1 MDIVRSKPKSRVR
14 YLIIAGAVVVIGALT
29 VSVSRLESRP
39 PSVEK
44 STLWIDSV
52 KRGTMLRQVRAP
64 GTLLPEHVRII
75 SAVTAGRVETLPIKA
90 GVTVTPESEITLLS
104 NPDVQLA
111 ALDAERNLS
120 LAQGTLLT
128 LKQSL
133 ETSKLAEAS
142 AVTQAEMNAN
152 EAERQVGVFE
162 SLDKKGLAGTNELAK
177 ARDAATAAKETLQI
191 EKDRL
196 KVLSESIDQQVA
208 LAADQVERLKA
219 INKFRQ
225 DLVSSMHV
233 TAGEPGVLQE
243 MPLLLGQWVTPGTIL
258 ARVAQPGKLKAVLQ
272 VPETQ
277 AKDIVVGQVVSV
289 DTRNGVVPGRV
300 QRIDPAVNAG
310 TVSIDV
316 SLEGALP
323 PGARADLSVDGTIE
337 IERLDNVLYVGR
349 PAFGQPDGTIS
360 LFAIGPDGHTAVRKT
375 VKLGKSSVT
384 TIEVLQGLAVGDR
397 VIISDMSAWDNVNKV
412 RVE

>member
-1 MDIVRSKPKSRVR
+1 MDIVRSKPKSRAR
-14 YLIIAGAVVVIGALT
+14 YLIIAGVIVVVGALT
-29 VSVSRLESRP
+29 VSVSKLESRP

-90 GVTVTPESEITLLS
+90 GVSVTPETEITQLS

-111 ALDAERNLS
+111 ALDAQRNLS
-120 LAQGTLLT
+120 LEEGTLLT

-133 ETSKLAEAS
+133 ATQRLAEAS
-142 AVTQAEMNAN
+142 AVAQAEMDAN
-152 EAERQVGVFE
+152 EAQRQVSVFE
-162 SLDKKGLAGTNELAK
+162 SLDKKGLAGINELAK
-177 ARDAATAAKETLQI
+177 ARDGAVAANAKLQI

-225 DLVSSMHV
+225 GLVESMHV

-277 AKDIVVGQVVSV
+277 AKDVVIGQVVSV
-289 DTRNGVVPGRV
+289 DTRNGIVPGRV

-310 TVSIDV
+310 TVGIDV
-316 SLEGALP
+316 SLEGPLP
-323 PGARADLSVDGTIE
+323 SGARADLSVDGTIE

-360 LFAIGPDGHTAVRKT
+360 LFEIGPDGHTAVRKT

>member
-1 MDIVRSKPKSRVR
+1 MDIVRSKPKSRAR
-14 YLIIAGAVVVIGALT
+14 YLIIAGAIVVVGALS
-29 VSVSRLESRP
+29 VSVSKLESRP

-52 KRGTMLRQVRAP
+52 RRGTMLRQVRAP

-75 SAVTAGRVETLPIKA
+75 SAVTAGRVEELPIKA
-90 GVTVTPESEITLLS
+90 GVTVTPESEICLLT
-104 NPDVQLA
+104 NPDVQLQ
-111 ALDAERNLS
+111 ALDAQRQLS
-120 LAQGTLLT
+120 LAQGSLLT
-128 LKQSL
+128 LKQTL
-133 ETSKLAEAS
+133 ETQKLAEAA
-142 AVTQAEMNAN
+142 AVTTAEMNAN
-152 EAERQVGVFE
+152 EADRQVTVFE

-177 ARDAATAAKETLQI
+177 ARDAAKAAQENLQI

-219 INKFRQ
+219 IDKFRES
-225 DLVSSMHV
+225 LVASMHV

-243 MPLLLGQWVTPGTIL
+243 MPLLLGEWVVPGTIL
-258 ARVAQPGKLKAVLQ
+258 ARVAQPGKLKAVLS

-277 AKDIVVGQVVSV
+277 AKDVVIGQVVSV
-289 DTRNGVVPGRV
+289 DTRNGIVPGRV

-310 TVSIDV
+310 TVGIDV
-316 SLEGALP
+316 SLEGPLP
-323 PGARADLSVDGTIE
+323 SGARADLSVDGTIE

>member
-1 MDIVRSKPKSRVR
+1 
-14 YLIIAGAVVVIGALT
+14 
-29 VSVSRLESRP
+29 
-39 PSVEK
+39 VEK

-152 EAERQVGVFE
+152 EAERQVAVFE

-177 ARDAATAAKETLQI
+177 ARDASTAAKETLQI

-225 DLVSSMHV
+225 DLVQSMHV

-316 SLEGALP
+316 SLEGPLP

>member
-52 KRGTMLRQVRAP
+52 RRGTMLRQVRAP

-142 AVTQAEMNAN
+142 AVTQSEMNAN
-152 EAERQVGVFE
+152 EAERQVAVFE
-162 SLDKKGLAGTNELAK
+162 ALDKKGLAGTNELAK
-177 ARDAATAAKETLQI
+177 ARDASTAAKETLQI

-225 DLVSSMHV
+225 DLVQSMHV

-316 SLEGALP
+316 SLEGPLP

>member
-14 YLIIAGAVVVIGALT
+14 YLIIAGGIVTLAALT

-39 PSVEK
+39 PSVER

-52 KRGTMLRQVRAP
+52 RRGTMLRQVRAP

-90 GVTVTPESEITLLS
+90 GVTVTPNTLICDLE
-104 NPDVQLA
+104 NPDVQLQ
-111 ALDAERNLS
+111 ALEAERQLS
-120 LAQGTLLT
+120 LEQGTLVQ

-133 ETSKLAEAS
+133 ENGRLAEAS
-142 AVTQAEMNAN
+142 AVAQAEMDAN
-152 EAERQVGVFE
+152 EAERQVSVFE
-162 SLDKKGLAGTNELAK
+162 ALDKKGLAGINELAK
-177 ARDAATAAKETLQI
+177 ARDASSAAKERLRI
-191 EKDRL
+191 AKDQL
-196 KVLSESIDQQVA
+196 KVLTESNDQQVA

-219 INKFRQ
+219 IKNFREG
-225 DLVSSMHV
+225 LVQSMHV

-243 MPLLLGQWVTPGTIL
+243 MPLLLGEWVTPGTIL
-258 ARVAQPGKLKAVLQ
+258 ARVAQPGNLKAVLQ

-277 AKDIVVGQVVSV
+277 AKDVVIGQVVSV

-310 TVSIDV
+310 TVGIDV
-316 SLEGALP
+316 SLEGPLP

-360 LFAIGPDGHTAVRKT
+360 LFTLGPDGHIATRKT

-384 TIEVLQGLAVGDR
+384 TIEVLQGLSTGDR

>member
-1 MDIVRSKPKSRVR
+1 
-14 YLIIAGAVVVIGALT
+14 
-29 VSVSRLESRP
+29 
-39 PSVEK
+39 
-44 STLWIDSV
+44 
-52 KRGTMLRQVRAP
+52 
-64 GTLLPEHVRII
+64 
-75 SAVTAGRVETLPIKA
+75 
-90 GVTVTPESEITLLS
+90 LLS

>member
-1 MDIVRSKPKSRVR
+1 MDIVRSKPKSRAR
-14 YLIIAGAVVVIGALT
+14 YLIIAGAVVVIGALS
-29 VSVSRLESRP
+29 VSVSKLESRP

-52 KRGTMLRQVRAP
+52 RRGTMLRQVRAP

-75 SAVTAGRVETLPIKA
+75 SAVTAGRVEELPIKA
-90 GVTVTPESEITLLS
+90 GVSVTPESEICLLT
-104 NPDVQLA
+104 NPDVQLQ
-111 ALDAERNLS
+111 ALDAQRQLS
-120 LAQGTLLT
+120 LAQGSLLT
-128 LKQSL
+128 LKQTL
-133 ETSKLAEAS
+133 ETQKLAEAS
-142 AVTQAEMNAN
+142 AVTTAEMNAN
-152 EAERQVGVFE
+152 EADRQASVFE
-162 SLDKKGLAGTNELAK
+162 SLDKKGLAGTNEFAK
-177 ARDAATAAKETLQI
+177 AKDAAKAAHDNLQI

-219 INKFRQ
+219 INKFRES
-225 DLVSSMHV
+225 LVQSMHV
-233 TAGEPGVLQE
+233 NAGEAGVLQE
-243 MPLLLGQWVTPGTIL
+243 MPLLLGEWVVPGTIL

-277 AKDIVVGQVVSV
+277 AKDVVIGQVVSV
-289 DTRNGVVPGRV
+289 DTRNGIVPGRV

-310 TVSIDV
+310 TVGIDV
-316 SLEGALP
+316 SLEGTLP
-323 PGARADLSVDGTIE
+323 SGARADLSVDGTIE

-360 LFAIGPDGHTAVRKT
+360 LFAIGPDGHTAVRKS

>member
-1 MDIVRSKPKSRVR
+1 MDIVRSKPKSRTR
-14 YLIIAGAVVVIGALT
+14 YLIIAGVIVGIGALT
-29 VSVSRLESRP
+29 ISVSRLESRP

-52 KRGTMLRQVRAP
+52 RRGTMLRQVRAP

-90 GVTVTPESEITLLS
+90 GVTVTPESEICNLS
-104 NPDVQLA
+104 NPDVQLQ
-111 ALDAERNLS
+111 ALDAQRQLS
-120 LAQGTLLT
+120 LEQGTLLT
-128 LKQSL
+128 LKQTL
-133 ETSKLAEAS
+133 QTARLAEAS
-142 AVTQAEMNAN
+142 AVAQAEMSSN
-152 EAERQVGVFE
+152 EAQRQVTVFE
-162 SLDKKGLAGTNELAK
+162 ALDKKGLAGTNELAK
-177 ARDAATAAKETLQI
+177 ARDAAAAAQQQLQI
-191 EKDRL
+191 ERDRL

-219 INKFRQ
+219 IDKFREG
-225 DLVSSMHV
+225 LVQSMHV

-243 MPLLLGQWVTPGTIL
+243 LPLLLGQWVTPGTIL

-310 TVSIDV
+310 TVGIDV
-316 SLEGALP
+316 SLEGPLP

-360 LFAIGPDGHTAVRKT
+360 LFTMGPDGHTAIRRT

-384 TIEVLQGLAVGDR
+384 TIEIQQGLAVGDR

>member
-52 KRGTMLRQVRAP
+52 RRGTMLRQVRAP

-133 ETSKLAEAS
+133 ETLKLAEAS
-142 AVTQAEMNAN
+142 AVTQSEMNAN
-152 EAERQVGVFE
+152 EAERQVAVFE
-162 SLDKKGLAGTNELAK
+162 ALDKKGLAGTNELAK
-177 ARDAATAAKETLQI
+177 ARDASTAAKETLQI

-225 DLVSSMHV
+225 DLVQSMHV

-316 SLEGALP
+316 SLEGPLP

>member
-44 STLWIDSV
+44 STRWIDSV

-90 GVTVTPESEITLLS
+90 GVTVTPNTLICDLS
-104 NPDVQLA
+104 NPDVQLQ
-111 ALDAERNLS
+111 ALDAERQLS
-120 LAQGTLLT
+120 LQEGTVVQ

-133 ETSKLAEAS
+133 ETARLAEAS
-142 AVTQAEMNAN
+142 AVTQAEMASN
-152 EAERQVGVFE
+152 EAERQVSVFE
-162 SLDKKGLAGTNELAK
+162 ALDKKGLAGTNELAK
-177 ARDAATAAKETLQI
+177 ARDAVTAAKQTLQI
-191 EKDRL
+191 EHDRL
-196 KVLSESIDQQVA
+196 KVLTESNEQQIA

-219 INKFRQ
+219 IKNFREG
-225 DLVSSMHV
+225 LVQSMHV
-233 TAGEPGVLQE
+233 EAGEAGVLQE
-243 MPLLLGQWVTPGTIL
+243 MPLLLGEWVTPGTIL

-310 TVSIDV
+310 TVGIDV
-316 SLEGALP
+316 SLEGTLP

-360 LFAIGPDGHTAVRKT
+360 LFTIGPDGHTAVRKT

>member
-225 DLVSSMHV
+225 DLVQSMHV

-316 SLEGALP
+316 SLEGPLP

>member
-14 YLIIAGAVVVIGALT
+14 YLIIAGVIVVVGALS
-29 VSVSRLESRP
+29 VSVSKLESRP

-44 STLWIDSV
+44 SQLWIDSV

-64 GTLLPEHVRII
+64 GTLVPEHVRII

-90 GVTVTPESEITLLS
+90 GVSVTPETEITLLS

-111 ALDAERNLS
+111 ALDAQRQLS

-152 EAERQVGVFE
+152 ESERQVGVFE
-162 SLDKKGLAGTNELAK
+162 ALDKKGLAGINELAK
-177 ARDAATAAKETLQI
+177 ARDASTAAKETLQI

-208 LAADQVERLKA
+208 LAADQVDRMKA

-225 DLVSSMHV
+225 DLVQSMHV

-316 SLEGALP
+316 SLEGPLP

>member
-1 MDIVRSKPKSRVR
+1 MDIVRSKPKSRAR
-14 YLIIAGAVVVIGALT
+14 YLIIAGVIVVVGALS
-29 VSVSRLESRP
+29 VSVSKLESRP

-44 STLWIDSV
+44 SQLWIDSV

-64 GTLLPEHVRII
+64 GTLVPEHVRII

-90 GVTVTPESEITLLS
+90 GVTVTPETEITLLS

-111 ALDAERNLS
+111 ALDAQRQLS

-152 EAERQVGVFE
+152 ESERQVGVFE
-162 SLDKKGLAGTNELAK
+162 ALDKKGLAGINELAK
-177 ARDAATAAKETLQI
+177 ARDASTAAKETLQI

-208 LAADQVERLKA
+208 LAADQVERMKA

-225 DLVSSMHV
+225 DLVGSMTV
-233 TAGEPGVLQE
+233 RAGEPGVLQE

-277 AKDIVVGQVVSV
+277 AKDIVIGQAVSV
-289 DTRNGVVPGRV
+289 DTRNGVVPGQV

>member
-14 YLIIAGAVVVIGALT
+14 YLIIAGVVVAVAALT

-39 PSVEK
+39 PSVER

-52 KRGTMLRQVRAP
+52 RRGTMLRQVRAP

-90 GVTVTPESEITLLS
+90 GVTVEPNSLICDLS
-104 NPDVQLA
+104 NPDVQLQ
-111 ALDAERNLS
+111 ALEAERQLS
-120 LAQGTLLT
+120 LEQGTLVQ

-133 ETSKLAEAS
+133 ETARLAEAS
-142 AVTQAEMNAN
+142 TLAQSEMAAN
-152 EAERQVGVFE
+152 EADRQVSVFE
-162 SLDKKGLAGTNELAK
+162 ALDKKGLAGINELAK
-177 ARDAATAAKETLQI
+177 ARDAETAAKATLQI
-191 EKDRL
+191 ERDRL
-196 KVLSESIDQQVA
+196 KVLTESNDQQIA

-219 INKFRQ
+219 IKNFRES
-225 DLVSSMHV
+225 LVQSMHV
-233 TAGEPGVLQE
+233 EAGEPGVLQE
-243 MPLLLGQWVTPGTIL
+243 MPLLLGEWVTPGTIL

-277 AKDIVVGQVVSV
+277 AKDIVIGQVVSV
-289 DTRNGVVPGRV
+289 DTRNGLVPGRV

-310 TVSIDV
+310 TVGIDV
-316 SLEGALP
+316 SLEGPLP
-323 PGARADLSVDGTIE
+323 SGARADLSVDGTIE

-360 LFAIGPDGHTAVRKT
+360 LFTLGPDGHTAIRRT

-384 TIEVLQGLAVGDR
+384 TIEVLQGLTSGDR

>member
-142 AVTQAEMNAN
+142 AVTQAGMNAN
-152 EAERQVGVFE
+152 EAERQVAVFE

-177 ARDAATAAKETLQI
+177 ARDASTAAKETLQI

-225 DLVSSMHV
+225 DLVQSMHV

-316 SLEGALP
+316 SLEGPLP

>member
-133 ETSKLAEAS
+133 
-142 AVTQAEMNAN
+142 
-152 EAERQVGVFE
+152 
-162 SLDKKGLAGTNELAK
+162 
-177 ARDAATAAKETLQI
+177 
-191 EKDRL
+191 
-196 KVLSESIDQQVA
+196 
-208 LAADQVERLKA
+208 
-219 INKFRQ
+219 
-225 DLVSSMHV
+225 
-233 TAGEPGVLQE
+233 
-243 MPLLLGQWVTPGTIL
+243 
-258 ARVAQPGKLKAVLQ
+258 
-272 VPETQ
+272 
-277 AKDIVVGQVVSV
+277 
-289 DTRNGVVPGRV
+289 
-300 QRIDPAVNAG
+300 
-310 TVSIDV
+310 
-316 SLEGALP
+316 
-323 PGARADLSVDGTIE
+323 
-337 IERLDNVLYVGR
+337 
-349 PAFGQPDGTIS
+349 
-360 LFAIGPDGHTAVRKT
+360 
-375 VKLGKSSVT
+375 
-384 TIEVLQGLAVGDR
+384 
-397 VIISDMSAWDNVNKV
+397 
-412 RVE
+412 